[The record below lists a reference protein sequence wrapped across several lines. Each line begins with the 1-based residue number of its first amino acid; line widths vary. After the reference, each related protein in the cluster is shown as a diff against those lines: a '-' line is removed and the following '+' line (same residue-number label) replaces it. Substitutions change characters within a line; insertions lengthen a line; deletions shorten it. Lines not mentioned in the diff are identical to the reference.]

1 MSLKKIKILVKS
13 GIGILLL
20 ALLVYAFIPEAEK
33 VDLQGVKRGDLLI
46 TLEGEGKTRIRD
58 IYVVSAPIEGR
69 VMRIESEPGDRVVAG
84 ETIIANM
91 TPADPRF
98 LDRRSETQAK
108 ADVQGAVAAKGLAA
122 SKVDRARAALDFA
135 VAEYKRSE
143 ELFKNGNISIARL
156 EQAELQLK
164 MRTAEVATAQADLK
178 VMESRL
184 IAAEAQLVQ
193 PGEMRAGERGP
204 GERGDDDIKDRCVVC
219 VHAPVDGV
227 MLRILHESEGVVPVG
242 TPLAEVG
249 NPQDLEIVIEMLSRN
264 AVKVR
269 PGNIALIKRWG
280 GTEDIRAQVRIV
292 EPSGYTKISALGVEE
307 QRVNV
312 ILDFIDPI
320 EKWQMLGNAFR
331 VEAAIIVDKAV
342 DVLYIPISALFREN
356 EIWATFVVRKGRAEL
371 QPVTIGRKNDRDAE
385 ILGGLEASDKVIIHP
400 GNNVADG
407 IRVVARE

>member
-1 MSLKKIKILVKS
+1 M
-13 GIGILLL
+13 

-69 VMRIESEPGDRVVAG
+69 VMRIESEPGDRVIAG

-98 LDRRSETQAK
+98 LDKRSETQAR

-122 SKVDRARAALDFA
+122 SKVDRARAELEFS
-135 VAEYKRSE
+135 VAEYNRSE

-184 IAAEAQLVQ
+184 IAAEARLVQ
-193 PGEMRAGERGP
+193 PGEMGA
-204 GERGDDDIKDRCVVC
+204 GERGDDDIKGRCVVC
-219 VHAPVDGV
+219 VHAPVDGI
-227 MLRILHESEGVVPVG
+227 MLRILHKSEGVVPMG
-242 TPLAEVG
+242 TPLVEVG

-371 QPVTIGRKNDRDAE
+371 HPVTIGRKNDRDAE